1 MMVPTSNRFR
11 RSLLAAAVLASSLSV
26 ACNGTEAPIIPN
38 QNIVGS
44 YVATRFIVTPTGKPA
59 INVLTLGGA
68 LTIDI
73 NASKQTTGA
82 LTMPA
87 GVFGPD
93 AVNQSMAGTVE
104 QSGYTVVFVQAAN
117 TFIRSVEWL
126 AGGGTIQ
133 TDVSDGSARIE
144 VTLTRQGS

>member
-1 MMVPTSNRFR
+1 MMVRSSNRVR
-11 RSLLAAAVLASSLSV
+11 RLLAAALLASSLS
-26 ACNGTEAPIIPN
+26 AGCNGVDAPIFET

-44 YVATRFIVTPTGKPA
+44 YTATRFLVTPTGKPA
-59 INVLTLGGA
+59 IDVLAQGGTLNIA
-68 LTIDI
+68 IT
-73 NASKQTTGA
+73 ASSQTTGA

-93 AVNQSMAGTVE
+93 AVNQSMAGTVQ
-104 QSGYTVVFVQAAN
+104 QSGYTVVFVQNAS
-117 TFIRSVEWL
+117 TFVRAVQWL

-133 TDVSDGSARIE
+133 TDVNDGSARIE